1 MRAVDARGKAGSAG
15 AARLRSLQFCLFL
28 GLALAALQWRY
39 PALFSRTDQF
49 AYDLANSHRPNPAGI
64 EDILIVEIDDTSLN
78 DAHLGQF
85 PWPRS
90 VYAELIARLES
101 ARAIGIDV
109 LLLEA
114 DRLDPVGD
122 AAMAAAIGRHGR
134 AVLPASILT
143 DSVVSGESRQRLR
156 TWQAKLASAPSF
168 RPSITPDRLQPP
180 IQPLVAAAA
189 AVGFANLLEDGD
201 GRYRRFRPYYVGDD
215 GLVYPNFA
223 CELARI
229 AVGADATEMYGGA
242 GGGLTVAGRRVS
254 MSDGH
259 VWINYAGPAGTVP
272 RVSAASL
279 HAGEVPNAD
288 IRGKIVLIGATAA
301 GLYDIRPAPYLGSG
315 GRMCGVETNANVV
328 NTLLSARPIAY
339 EPTWLAVVG
348 LPALSL
354 LAWWL
359 AWRWGA
365 ARGAGAIFVGGALLV
380 AAYLGGFWLLD
391 TIGPISARLTALLG
405 IGFASVVDRMRE
417 EARLRCRLVEAF
429 AAYVAPEVAER
440 LARNPDDAG
449 LAGKRHEITVLFSD
463 VRGFTTASEDMDPQD
478 VVGQLTEYFN
488 AMVEAVFRF
497 NGLVD
502 KFIGDGL
509 MALFGCFEDAPDHSR
524 RAVMAALVMREA
536 LPRLNAKWESEGRLP
551 FRIGIGIHS
560 GTAVVGNMGARR
572 KWSFTAAGDMVN
584 AASRISD
591 LCKGYKDRW
600 ETVILVSESVAR
612 QVEDLVELER
622 IGDEPLRGRH
632 GCVSVYAVLSA
643 RIGARKGEVTTDVAA
658 SQAPDPG
665 ASIRS

>member
-1 MRAVDARGKAGSAG
+1 MRAVEASGTTGSAG

-28 GLALAALQWRY
+28 GIALAALQWRY
-39 PALFSRTDQF
+39 PALFSRADQF
-49 AYDLANSHRPNPAGI
+49 AYDLANSHRPNPPAV
-64 EDILIVEIDDTSLN
+64 EDILIVEIDDTSLD

-90 VYAELIARLES
+90 TYAELIARLES

-109 LLLEA
+109 LFLEA

-122 AAMAAAIGRHGR
+122 AALADAIGRHGR

-143 DSVVSGESRQRLR
+143 DRAVSGESRQRLL
-156 TWQAKLASAPSF
+156 TWQGKLASAPSS

-180 IQPLVAAAA
+180 VQPLVAAAA
-189 AVGFANLLEDGD
+189 AVGFANLVADGD
-201 GRYRRFRPYYVGDD
+201 GRYRRFRPYYTGDD
-215 GLVYPNFA
+215 SLVYPNFA
-223 CELARI
+223 CEVARI

-242 GGGLTVAGRRVS
+242 GGGLTVAGRRVC
-254 MSDGH
+254 MSDAH

-279 HAGEVPNAD
+279 HAGEVPDSD
-288 IRGKIVLIGATAA
+288 IQGKIVLIGATAA
-301 GLYDIRPAPYLGSG
+301 GLYDIHPAPYPGSG
-315 GRMCGVETNANVV
+315 GRMCGVETNANVI

-348 LPALSL
+348 LPVLSL

-365 ARGAGAIFVGGALLV
+365 ARGAGAIVVGGALLV
-380 AAYLGGFWLLD
+380 AVYLGGFWFLD

-405 IGFASVVDRMRE
+405 VGLASVLDRMRE
-417 EARLRCRLVEAF
+417 EARLRNRLVEAF

-449 LAGKRHEITVLFSD
+449 LAGTRREITVLFSD
-463 VRGFTTASEDMDPQD
+463 VRGFTTVSEDMDPHD
-478 VVGQLTEYFN
+478 VVAQLTEYFN
-488 AMVEAVFRF
+488 AMVDAVFRF

-509 MALFGCFEDAPDHSR
+509 MALFGCFGDETDHSR
-524 RAVMAALVMREA
+524 RSVMAALVMREA
-536 LPRLNAKWESEGRLP
+536 LPRLNAKWEAEGRP
-551 FRIGIGIHS
+551 TFRIGIGIHS
-560 GTAVVGNMGARR
+560 GVAVVGNMGAKR
-572 KWSFTAAGDMVN
+572 KWSFTAAGDTVN

-591 LCKGYKDRW
+591 LTKAYKDRW
-600 ETVILVSESVAR
+600 ETVILVSEPVAR

-622 IGDEPLRGRH
+622 IGDQPLRGRQESI
-632 GCVSVYAVLSA
+632 SVYAVLSA
-643 RIGARKGEVTTDVAA
+643 RVGARKDEVTTDVAA

-665 ASIRS
+665 ARV